1 LRKEE
6 KRKEVVKISEESE
19 KRGGKNQKMMKS
31 PRGFNI

>member
-19 KRGGKNQKMMKS
+19 KRGGKNQKNDEKPS
-31 PRGFNI
+31 VI